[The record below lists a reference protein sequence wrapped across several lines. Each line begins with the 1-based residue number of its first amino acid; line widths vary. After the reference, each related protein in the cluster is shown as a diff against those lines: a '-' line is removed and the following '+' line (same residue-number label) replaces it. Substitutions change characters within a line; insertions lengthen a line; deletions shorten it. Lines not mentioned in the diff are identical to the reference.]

1 MYLTKVWYTNKL
13 RLYFKHN
20 VIILQLWQSPHVCEP
35 SWDVIIMPV
44 QLKLLLESFFSE
56 PVWTQS
62 QLSLWTNLAK

>member
-44 QLKLLLESFFSE
+44 QLKLLLESF
-56 PVWTQS
+56 
-62 QLSLWTNLAK
+62 LASLCGLKLNYLYEQI